1 MLLSDTAAA
10 AVCCPASESHLDTS
24 QPDVVIIC
32 KGDKLFLFMT
42 CRRSETEADS
52 IGMRLAAKACYD
64 PAAAGMI
71 FIQAYSSLVTIL
83 S

>member
-1 MLLSDTAAA
+1 MLLSVAAAA
-10 AVCCPASESHLDTS
+10 AVCCPAAESHLEAS
-24 QPDVVIIC
+24 QPDVVTIGT
-32 KGDKLFLFMT
+32 GDKLFLFMT

-71 FIQAYSSLVTIL
+71 CI
-83 S
+83 